1 MADTTKCAHPACE
14 CMVAKGGPYGKFCS
28 EVCKKKGEQ
37 IELHCECHHP
47 GCR

>member
-1 MADTTKCAHPACE
+1 MDNTTKCAHPACE

-28 EVCKKKGEQ
+28 ESCQKKGDQ
-37 IELHCECHHP
+37 IELHCDCHHP